1 MVSESQG
8 TIIIY
13 SLVAYTIHLLTK
25 ECTLKCTIMYH
36 NSVETKD
43 SIFFIF
49 SFVIGSAIWDL
60 LKRKVAIYIHNIGRG
75 MNNWLLWTSYL
86 SKPTQMSV
94 YSTQKEGYI
103 QLNIP
108 SLEM

>member
-49 SFVIGSAIWDL
+49 SFVIGSAI
-60 LKRKVAIYIHNIGRG
+60 
-75 MNNWLLWTSYL
+75 
-86 SKPTQMSV
+86 
-94 YSTQKEGYI
+94 
-103 QLNIP
+103 
-108 SLEM
+108 

>member
-36 NSVETKD
+36 NNVETKD
-43 SIFFIF
+43 SIFLYFHF
-49 SFVIGSAIWDL
+49 HREYNMRFTQEKS
-60 LKRKVAIYIHNIGRG
+60 
-75 MNNWLLWTSYL
+75 SYL
-86 SKPTQMSV
+86 HP
-94 YSTQKEGYI
+94 
-103 QLNIP
+103 
-108 SLEM
+108 